1 MLNPIDGLTP
11 KLESN
16 VLYLT
21 IDRPKDLNR
30 LSPELI
36 DHLGLL
42 IAGLRERSDIHVVVI
57 TGAGEDYFSMGLL
70 NPALRESMS
79 KEDVVRLVRK
89 ANAVF
94 DALEALPQIVIAAI
108 NGKVL
113 AGAVELALACDLR
126 YAAEHVTLQMP
137 EASWGGF
144 PGAGAPVRLPG
155 LVGKARAL
163 ELICTTRTIN
173 SAEMSQFGV
182 VQGVYPRES
191 FQDSVA
197 KMAQTIAENGPLAVQ
212 GAKRIMATRQE
223 PGTRAARELSD
234 ALRHALE
241 WSQDVDEGM
250 AAHKQNRKPKFVGK

>member
-1 MLNPIDGLTP
+1 MLEPIDGLTP

-21 IDRPKDLNR
+21 IDRPTDLNR

-36 DHLGLL
+36 DHLGVLMTE
-42 IAGLRERSDIHVVVI
+42 LRERSDIHVVVI
-57 TGAGEDYFSMGLL
+57 TGAGDDYFSMGLL

-94 DALEALPQIVIAAI
+94 DALEALPQIVMAAI

-126 YAAEHVTLQMP
+126 YSAEHVTLQMP
-137 EASWGGF
+137 EATWGGF

-163 ELICTTRTIN
+163 ELICTARTIS
-173 SAEMSQFGV
+173 SAEMGQFGI

-191 FQDSVA
+191 FKDSVA

-223 PGTRAARELSD
+223 PGARAARELSD